1 MPAIICPFC
10 QHQNKSGT
18 RFCSN
23 CGCSIHLTICPNP
36 ECGKISEVGAAKC
49 AHCGQPFPN
58 AGDSA
63 EEPTGAATSTG
74 HQKGDG
80 ESATAVLEKT
90 RTAAWPLIMMAIV
103 AGGLP
108 LLWANRALLPTPDPW
123 KTGTSDA
130 TKPAQV
136 VPPTIPL
143 KTVPTSPALAPQTIP
158 TNPVADPPPAGTK
171 PASDAGSSKRSSAT
185 TSTRSATKAG
195 KNPTPKA
202 GNTAKKGAKTP
213 ASEKPPP
220 CTEATVALGLCDA
233 KRADK

>member
-58 AGDSA
+58 AGETAD
-63 EEPTGAATSTG
+63 TAASNG
-74 HQKGDG
+74 DHKGDG
-80 ESATAVLEKT
+80 ASAMAESEKT
-90 RTAAWPLIMMAIV
+90 RTTAWPLIMMAIV

-108 LLWANRALLPTPDPW
+108 LLWANRALLPTPETW
-123 KTGTSDA
+123 KSSA
-130 TKPAQV
+130 SEAAKPTQV
-136 VPPTIPL
+136 VPPTLPL
-143 KTVPTSPALAPQTIP
+143 KAAPPPPALAPQVVSTDS
-158 TNPVADPPPAGTK
+158 VAATSPAAAVPSG
-171 PASDAGSSKRSSAT
+171 DAASSKSSAGPDNAK
-185 TSTRSATKAG
+185 STAKEK
-195 KNPTPKA
+195 KNPGAKA
-202 GNTAKKGAKTP
+202 GNASRKTGKTP
-213 ASEKPPP
+213 APEQPPP

-233 KRADK
+233 KRAGK

>member
-49 AHCGQPFPN
+49 AHCGQAFPN
-58 AGDSA
+58 AGDST
-63 EEPTGAATSTG
+63 EETAGAAASNSD
-74 HQKGDG
+74 QKGGG
-80 ESATAVLEKT
+80 ESATAEKEKS
-90 RTAAWPLIMMAIV
+90 RMAAWPLIMMAIV

-108 LLWANRALLPTPDPW
+108 LLWANRALLPTPDTW
-123 KTGTSDA
+123 KSSA
-130 TKPAQV
+130 SEAAKPTKV

-143 KTVPTSPALAPQTIP
+143 KAAPESPALAPQTIP
-158 TNPVADPPPAGTK
+158 TNSVTSPTAGTV
-171 PASDAGSSKRSSAT
+171 PPSDAGSSKSSS
-185 TSTRSATKAG
+185 STAKPKNTAKASR
-195 KNPTPKA
+195 NPTPKT
-202 GNTAKKGAKTP
+202 GNTSKKDTKTQAP
-213 ASEKPPP
+213 EKPAP

-233 KRADK
+233 KRAGK